1 MRKIRHAKVRNTG
14 LLFEFLIRQT
24 TADILDKNDNNK
36 AISIIKEKFNSNTEL
51 GKEYKLYE
59 SFFQKRGISESKAS
73 SVISTILESSKK
85 LSKSKLKREK
95 YNLIKELKES
105 YNINN
110 LFNTKIPEYKEMA
123 SLYQLVEAYN
133 SSEIN
138 PSLLIEVRLNLMEFL
153 TQSTVNKDSVV
164 DTVMEEFGSY
174 DSDLRVLTYKILLE
188 KFNSKYSTLNS
199 DQKRILREYINSVD
213 STPTLMEF
221 YNSEVSNLKSI
232 FEKSIPNINDKALV
246 IKLNEVKKFLT
257 PISKTQ
263 KVTGENLV
271 DLLQFYSLTNKLN

>member
-1 MRKIRHAKVRNTG
+1 MKIKHSKYRNTG
-14 LLFEFLIRQT
+14 LLFELLVRRI
-24 TADILDKNDNNK
+24 TADTLSGKK
-36 AISIIKEKFNSNTEL
+36 SPASKLLKKYFVNTEL

-59 SFFQKRGISESKAS
+59 SFFLKRGISESKAS
-73 SVISTILESSKK
+73 SIISTILESSKK
-85 LSKSKLKREK
+85 LSKQKLKREK
-95 YNLIKELKES
+95 YNLIKELKDN
-105 YNINN
+105 YNIND

-133 SSEIN
+133 SSKIN

-153 TQSTVNKDSVV
+153 TQSQVDKDSVV
-164 DTVMEEFGSY
+164 DTVMEEFSSY

-188 KFNSKYSTLNS
+188 KFNSKYSTLNI
-199 DQKRILREYINSVD
+199 DQKRILREYINNVD
-213 STPTLMEF
+213 STSTLMEF
-221 YNSEVSNLKSI
+221 YNSEISNLKSV
-232 FEKSIPNINDKALV
+232 FEKSIPNITDKALV
-246 IKLNEVKKFLT
+246 IKLNEVKKFLS

>member
-1 MRKIRHAKVRNTG
+1 MKIKHSKYRNTG
-14 LLFEFLIRQT
+14 LLFELLVRRI
-24 TADILDKNDNNK
+24 TADTLSGKK
-36 AISIIKEKFNSNTEL
+36 SPASKLLKKYFVNTEL

-85 LSKSKLKREK
+85 LSKQKLKREK
-95 YNLIKELKES
+95 YNLIKELKEN
-105 YNINN
+105 YNIND

-133 SSEIN
+133 STEVN

-153 TQSTVNKDSVV
+153 TQSKVNKDSVV
-164 DTVMEEFGSY
+164 DTVMEEFSSY
-174 DSDLRVLTYKILLE
+174 DSDLRILTYKILLE
-188 KFNSKYSTLNS
+188 KFNSKYSTLNN
-199 DQKRILREYINSVD
+199 DQKRILREYINNVD
-213 STPTLMEF
+213 STSTLMEF
-221 YNSEVSNLKSI
+221 YNSEVLNLKNI
-232 FEKSIPNINDKALV
+232 LEQSIPNIKDKALV

-257 PISKTQ
+257 PISKTT

>member
-1 MRKIRHAKVRNTG
+1 MKIKHSKYRNTG
-14 LLFEFLIRQT
+14 LLFELLVRRI
-24 TADILDKNDNNK
+24 TADTLSGKK
-36 AISIIKEKFNSNTEL
+36 SPASKLLKKYFVNTEL

-85 LSKSKLKREK
+85 LSKQKLKREK

-105 YNINN
+105 YNIND

-133 SSEIN
+133 SSEVN

-153 TQSTVNKDSVV
+153 TQSQVDKDSVV
-164 DTVMEEFGSY
+164 DTVMEEFSSY

-188 KFNSKYSTLNS
+188 KFNSKYSTLNT
-199 DQKRILREYINSVD
+199 DQKRILREYINNVD
-213 STPTLMEF
+213 STSTLMEF
-221 YNSEVSNLKSI
+221 YNSEVSNLKNI
-232 FEKSIPNINDKALV
+232 FEQSIPNINDKALV
-246 IKLNEVKKFLT
+246 IKLKEVKKFLT

-263 KVTGENLV
+263 KVTSESLV

>member
-1 MRKIRHAKVRNTG
+1 MKIKHSKYRNTG
-14 LLFEFLIRQT
+14 LLFELLVRRI
-24 TADILDKNDNNK
+24 TADTLSGKK
-36 AISIIKEKFNSNTEL
+36 SPASKLLKKYFVNTEL

-73 SVISTILESSKK
+73 SIISTILETSKK
-85 LSKSKLKREK
+85 LSKQKLKREK

-105 YNINN
+105 YNIND

-133 SSEIN
+133 SSEVN

-153 TQSTVNKDSVV
+153 TQSKVDKDSVV
-164 DTVMEEFGSY
+164 DTVMEEFSSY

-188 KFNSKYSTLNS
+188 KFNSKYSTLNI
-199 DQKRILREYINSVD
+199 DQKRILREYINNVD
-213 STPTLMEF
+213 STSTLMEF
-221 YNSEVSNLKSI
+221 YNSEVSNLKDI
-232 FEKSIPNINDKALV
+232 FEKSIPDISDKALV

>member
-1 MRKIRHAKVRNTG
+1 MKIKHSKYRNTG
-14 LLFEFLIRQT
+14 LLFELLVRRI
-24 TADILDKNDNNK
+24 TADTLSGKK
-36 AISIIKEKFNSNTEL
+36 SPASKLLKKYFVNTEL

-95 YNLIKELKES
+95 YNLIKELKEN
-105 YNINN
+105 YNIDN

-133 SSEIN
+133 SSEVN

-153 TQSTVNKDSVV
+153 TQSTIDKDSVV

-213 STPTLMEF
+213 STPALMEF

-257 PISKTQ
+257 PISKTK
-263 KVTGENLV
+263 KVTSENLV

>member
-1 MRKIRHAKVRNTG
+1 MKIKHSKYRNTG
-14 LLFEFLIRQT
+14 LLFELLVRRI
-24 TADILDKNDNNK
+24 TADTLSGKK
-36 AISIIKEKFNSNTEL
+36 SPASKLLKKYFVNTEL

-59 SFFQKRGISESKAS
+59 SFFLKRGISESKAS
-73 SVISTILESSKK
+73 SIISTILESSKK
-85 LSKSKLKREK
+85 LSKQKLKREK
-95 YNLIKELKES
+95 YNLIKELKDN

-110 LFNTKIPEYKEMA
+110 LFNTKIPEYKEMD

-133 SSEIN
+133 SSKVN

-153 TQSTVNKDSVV
+153 TQSQVDKDSVV
-164 DTVMEEFGSY
+164 DTVMEEFSSY

-188 KFNSKYSTLNS
+188 KFNSKYSTLNI
-199 DQKRILREYINSVD
+199 DQKRILREYINNVD
-213 STPTLMEF
+213 STSTLMEF
-221 YNSEVSNLKSI
+221 YNSEISNLKSV
-232 FEKSIPNINDKALV
+232 FEKSIPNITDKALV
-246 IKLNEVKKFLT
+246 IKLNEVKKFLS

>member
-1 MRKIRHAKVRNTG
+1 
-14 LLFEFLIRQT
+14 
-24 TADILDKNDNNK
+24 
-36 AISIIKEKFNSNTEL
+36 
-51 GKEYKLYE
+51 
-59 SFFQKRGISESKAS
+59 
-73 SVISTILESSKK
+73 
-85 LSKSKLKREK
+85 
-95 YNLIKELKES
+95 
-105 YNINN
+105 
-110 LFNTKIPEYKEMA
+110 MA

>member
-1 MRKIRHAKVRNTG
+1 MRRI
-14 LLFEFLIRQT
+14 
-24 TADILDKNDNNK
+24 TADTLSGKK
-36 AISIIKEKFNSNTEL
+36 SPASKLLKKYFVNTEL

-153 TQSTVNKDSVV
+153 TQSTVDKDSVV

>member
-1 MRKIRHAKVRNTG
+1 MKIKHSKYRNTG
-14 LLFEFLIRQT
+14 LLFELLVRRI
-24 TADILDKNDNNK
+24 TADTLSGKK
-36 AISIIKEKFNSNTEL
+36 SPASKLLKKYFVNTEL
-51 GKEYKLYE
+51 GEEYKLYE

-174 DSDLRVLTYKILLE
+174 DSYLRVLTYKILLE

>member
-1 MRKIRHAKVRNTG
+1 MKIKHSKYRNTG
-14 LLFEFLIRQT
+14 LLFELLVRRI
-24 TADILDKNDNNK
+24 TADTLSGKK
-36 AISIIKEKFNSNTEL
+36 SPASKLLKKYFVNTEL

-59 SFFQKRGISESKAS
+59 SFFQKRGVSESKAS

-85 LSKSKLKREK
+85 LSKQKLKREK

-105 YNINN
+105 YNIND

-133 SSEIN
+133 SSEVN

-153 TQSTVNKDSVV
+153 TQTKVDKDSVV
-164 DTVMEEFGSY
+164 DTVMEEFSSY
-174 DSDLRVLTYKILLE
+174 DSDLRVLE
-188 KFNSKYSTLNS
+188 KFNSKYSTLNI

-213 STPTLMEF
+213 STSTLMEF
-221 YNSEVSNLKSI
+221 YNSEVSNLKDI
-232 FEKSIPNINDKALV
+232 FEKSIPNISDKALV